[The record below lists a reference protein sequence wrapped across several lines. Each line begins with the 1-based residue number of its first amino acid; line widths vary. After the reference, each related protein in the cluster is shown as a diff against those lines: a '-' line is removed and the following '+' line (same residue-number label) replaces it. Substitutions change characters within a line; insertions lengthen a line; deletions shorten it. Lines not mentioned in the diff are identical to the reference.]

1 MARALFAFVSVLL
14 LATRAGA
21 EFYQFTG
28 TLSIHNG
35 SPDFLPRN
43 AEVSGSGVGFSS
55 RFPINEIR
63 SFGGVSGFTGSAQTK
78 GFLGTAGFVMVNTVE
93 LDGIGNP
100 AFAGAPL
107 RGKMRV
113 PGLYRQKYSWG
124 QIFLSTPLTQA
135 GTTGLGLGGTRPI
148 DAQTT
153 SSLRFATWT
162 TGSVSEMQVLTGPS
176 TFMAMTGTIKS
187 NGFDLRTPAGLGVVQ
202 FVTPVRAEHQFIT
215 NRAAFAVLRLVFAPE
230 PRRGLLLLAGS
241 LAVLWLGA
249 IRRGVRR

>member
-1 MARALFAFVSVLL
+1 MARALFAFASVLV
-14 LATRAGA
+14 LAVHAGA

-43 AEVSGSGVGFSS
+43 VEVSGSGVGFSS

-63 SFGGVSGFTGSAQTK
+63 SFGGVSGFTGSAMTK

-100 AFAGAPL
+100 AFASAPL
-107 RGKMRV
+107 HGKMRV
-113 PGLYRQKYSWG
+113 PGWYRQKYPSG
-124 QIFLSTPLTQA
+124 EVFLSTPLTRA

-153 SSLRFATWT
+153 ESLRFATWT
-162 TGSVSEMQVLTGPS
+162 TGARSEMQVLTGAS
-176 TFMAMTGTIKS
+176 TFMAMTGTVKS
-187 NGFDLRTPAGLGVVQ
+187 TGFDLRTPAGMGVVQ
-202 FVTPVRAEHQFIT
+202 FVTPVRAQHQFIT
-215 NRAAFAVLRLVFAPE
+215 ERGAFAVLRLEFVPE
-230 PRRGLLLLAGS
+230 PRRGLVLLAGS

-249 IRRGVRR
+249 TRRGIRR